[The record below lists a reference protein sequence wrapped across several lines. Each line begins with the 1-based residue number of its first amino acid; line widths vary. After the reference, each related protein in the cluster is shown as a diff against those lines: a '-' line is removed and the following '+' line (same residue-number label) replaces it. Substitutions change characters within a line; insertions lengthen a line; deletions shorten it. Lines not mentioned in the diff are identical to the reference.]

1 MIKNTEHL
9 ERGGKLH
16 VIVVYDVAEERVN
29 KVNKLLRMYL
39 HWIQNSVFRG
49 DITESNL
56 EKMKSEIKEIIDK
69 DYDSIT
75 IYVLP
80 SEKYMKVINMGVEKG
95 TTDLIF

>member
-1 MIKNTEHL
+1 M
-9 ERGGKLH
+9 H
-16 VIVVYDVAEERVN
+16 VIVVYDVGEERVN
-29 KVNKLLRMYL
+29 KVNKLLRTYL

-56 EKMKSEIKEIIDK
+56 EKMKKEINEIIDK
-69 DYDSIT
+69 EYDSIT

-80 SEKYMKVINMGVEKG
+80 SEKYMKTINIGVEKG

>member
-1 MIKNTEHL
+1 M
-9 ERGGKLH
+9 
-16 VIVVYDVAEERVN
+16 IVVYDVGEERVN
-29 KVNKLLRMYL
+29 KVNKRLRMYL

-56 EKMKSEIKEIIDK
+56 EKMKQDIREIIDK
-69 DYDSIT
+69 DYDSVT